1 MKRLLLNVLCLAEEQ
16 LTDRIRLTGTD
27 RQEGQQQ
34 DNILKRSDRKVRLH
48 GRSNQEN
55 IKHATTEKHSRK
67 RKQVWL
73 RAQIKNLKHDKL

>member
-1 MKRLLLNVLCLAEEQ
+1 MKRLLLNVLRLAEEQ

-67 RKQVWL
+67 RKQV
-73 RAQIKNLKHDKL
+73 RLKAHI

>member
-34 DNILKRSDRKVRLH
+34 DNILKRSDRKVQLH
-48 GRSNQEN
+48 EEN

-67 RKQVWL
+67 RKQV
-73 RAQIKNLKHDKL
+73 